1 MASRLWTRASVS
13 SVALA
18 VGFVMAAPAHAQAA
32 PANPQNTT
40 AGNQAAPTADQST
53 IGQNPAGTAAAQTNQ
68 QREDPGTAQAD
79 DTAPGADIVV
89 TGFRQSLNNALAIK
103 RREVGVVDSILAEDV
118 GKFPDSNL
126 AESMQRIPG
135 VAITRGDGGEGKT
148 ISVRGLGAQFTRV
161 RLNGMEGASSTG
173 SSDIRSGYVSS
184 RSFDFS
190 AFPSEL
196 FSSLSVRKTSQADVE
211 EGSLGAT
218 VDLQTPRPL
227 DFKENFTFAVS
238 AQGTYDDLR
247 DRVSP
252 RVTGLISKKFLDD
265 TFGISAS
272 AAYTQ
277 RHTREEGWAA
287 IDILQGSLNRFC
299 SPIGFTPQSPSNS
312 SGNGTNAANCSTGNP
327 RLPNTAAN
335 NANYASVDN
344 ANTFVPRSP
353 RLIRSDQDY
362 SRLGATLTLQA
373 QPSDHTKFALDGLF
387 SRYDV
392 TRSDQTI
399 TAISFSR
406 NAGQHGSAESSVVDA
421 SRAADGTLSYGLFNG
436 VDLSNDLTLTK
447 YTTTFGQINLSGSQD
462 FGAVKLD
469 GFVGISR
476 TIVDRPIR
484 TQIGIFANNVNGF
497 SFDFRDND
505 RFPALNWGID
515 VNNPANYVFA
525 PPSAD
530 ATTNGTLALA
540 RGRDETN
547 NTTAELNAAWE
558 IMHGLSL
565 RIGGQYRDS
574 RYQTY
579 STSRVTQN
587 LAPALPAGTTL
598 AQLTTP
604 LTGFGSSLPVNTIS
618 GWAAPDYA
626 KFDSALGFSSESGVY
641 AMTPTTSANLTET
654 IKSAYAMVDFDT
666 DALPVRIRGNVGV
679 RYVHTDQVGQNLIG
693 TPLTLTRAYDDWLPS
708 GTVTADLTN
717 NLILR
722 LAAAKVMARP
732 ELSDLLPGSVS
743 IALNTRTVS
752 TSNFLLEPIRA
763 KTADISLEYYFGKSG
778 TIAIGG
784 FYKDIDTFI
793 QTLQRNV
800 PFSQTGLPLSLL
812 NGAQG
817 VNGSTEFTVSN
828 KANTP
833 GGPLKG
839 VEVNV
844 QAGLSFLPGF
854 LSNLG
859 VLGSYTYVDSK
870 IVYCADAACL
880 ATVQNDL
887 INLSKN
893 TVNGTLFYED
903 SKFSIRGS
911 ASYRDKFLLRVPS
924 GRAGS
929 DVQGNISSLF
939 VDAAASYQLTRQI
952 RLTLEAQN
960 LTNQELGFYVDSVRQ
975 DSLYSS
981 YSGRRF
987 TAGVGFKF

>member
-1 MASRLWTRASVS
+1 MVSRISGLVRRRATVS

-18 VGFVMAAPAHAQAA
+18 AGLILTQPAVAQTGTPGGTTP
-32 PANPQNTT
+32 PAGDSVTNP
-40 AGNQAAPTADQST
+40 P
-53 IGQNPAGTAAAQTNQ
+53 GTAAGQTVEANI
-68 QREDPGTAQAD
+68 DPGTPVGQDFAAQDAA
-79 DTAPGADIVV
+79 APDIVV

-103 RREVGVVDSILAEDV
+103 RREVGVVDTILAEDI
-118 GKFPDSNL
+118 GKFPDANL
-126 AESMQRIPG
+126 AESMQRVPG

-190 AFPSEL
+190 TFASEL

-227 DFKENFTFAVS
+227 GYKEDFTLALS

-247 DRVSP
+247 DRFSP
-252 RVTGLISKKFLDD
+252 RFTGLVSKKFLDD

-272 AAYTQ
+272 AAYT
-277 RHTREEGWAA
+277 RRYTREEGWAA
-287 IDILQGSLNRFC
+287 IDVLQGSLNRFC
-299 SPIGFTPQSPSNS
+299 SPVGFTPQSPGNS
-312 SGNGTNAANCSTGNP
+312 TVNGTNAANCSTGNP

-335 NANYASVDN
+335 NANYTTVDS
-344 ANTFVPRSP
+344 ATTFVPRSP

-362 SRLGATLTLQA
+362 SRLGATVTLQA
-373 QPSDHTKFALDGLF
+373 QPTDTTKFALDGLY

-392 TRSDQTI
+392 TRSDQSI

-421 SRAADGTLSYGLFNG
+421 VRGSDGTLNYGLFNG
-436 VDLSNDLTLTK
+436 VDLTNDLTYTK
-447 YTTTFGQINLSGSQD
+447 YTTTFSQINLTGSQD
-462 FGAVKLD
+462 FGALKLD
-469 GFVGISR
+469 GFIGISR
-476 TIVDRPIR
+476 TQINRPIR
-484 TQIGIFANNVNGF
+484 TQIGVFANNVNNF
-497 SFDFRDND
+497 AFDFRNND

-515 VNNPANYVFA
+515 VNNPANYVFG

-540 RGRDETN
+540 RARDEFN

-558 IMHGLSL
+558 LMQGLTL
-565 RIGGQYRDS
+565 RAGGQYRQA
-574 RYQTY
+574 RYETY

-587 LAPALPAGTTL
+587 LAPTLPAGTTL
-598 AQLTTP
+598 AHLTSP
-604 LTGFGSSLPVNTIS
+604 LTGFGGSLPVDTIK

-626 KFDSALGFSSESGVY
+626 KFASALGFTNETGLY
-641 AMTPTTSANLTET
+641 AMTPTTSANLTEK
-654 IKSAYAMVDFDT
+654 IKSAYGMLDFDT
-666 DALPVRIRGNVGV
+666 DELPFRLRGNVGV
-679 RYVHTDQVGQNLIG
+679 RYVHTEQVGSNLIG
-693 TPLTLTRAYDDWLPS
+693 NPLTLTRRYEDWLPS
-708 GTVTADLTN
+708 ATVTADLKD

-722 LAAAKVMARP
+722 FAAAKVMARP
-732 ELSDLLPGSVS
+732 ELSDLLPGTVS
-743 IALNTRTVS
+743 IAANTRTLS
-752 TSNFLLEPIRA
+752 TSNFVLEPIRA

-784 FYKDIDTFI
+784 FYKDIDSFI
-793 QTLQRNV
+793 QTLQRNI
-800 PFSQTGLPLSLL
+800 PYSETGLPIALL

-817 VNGSTEFTVSN
+817 VDGTTIFTVSN
-828 KANTP
+828 KTNTP

-839 VEVNV
+839 VEVNF
-844 QAGLSFLPGF
+844 QAGLTFLPGF
-854 LSNLG
+854 LANFG
-859 VLGSYTYVDSK
+859 VLASYTYVDSK
-870 IVYCADAACL
+870 IIYCTNATCT
-880 ATVQNDL
+880 ATVRNDL

-893 TVNGTLFYED
+893 TLNGTLYYED

-911 ASYRDKFLLRVPS
+911 ANYRDGFLLRVPS

-929 DVQGNISSLF
+929 DVQGNISSVF
-939 VDAAASYQLTRQI
+939 VDASASYQITPQV

-981 YSGRRF
+981 YSGRKF
-987 TAGVGFKF
+987 SAGVALKF